1 MTEPELVAVEV
12 KSATGRRAVYR
23 VTPADRLL
31 ALRLYRAQAL
41 EARTGLRPVEAAEA
55 AARRRLARGHAR
67 LYLAVRHAGIPPTP
81 DADPSR
87 VALDGVDPAS

>member
-41 EARTGLRPVEAAEA
+41 EARTGLRPAEA